1 VLLNLEYENL
11 TYFAKSMAPFGS
23 SAAAMV
29 SFERRVSMGEGGE
42 EGLKWGRE
50 QTACSMKIDV
60 LLHPSAHYTEIDRYV
75 ARNIDGHKKMA
86 SL

>member
-1 VLLNLEYENL
+1 
-11 TYFAKSMAPFGS
+11 
-23 SAAAMV
+23 
-29 SFERRVSMGEGGE
+29 MGEGGE

-75 ARNIDGHKKMA
+75 ARNIDGHKKMV